1 MKKIQHYSND
11 AFEFHKKAVSRKK
24 TSQEKTILE
33 SVEKDIE
40 GCYTVYNNQFRE
52 NSLSSL
58 RPFDTNQQTK
68 EALIGLYQFKR
79 KVFSDLFESLT
90 TTIDN
95 RRDMLCPNCT
105 LTDCNQLDHY
115 IPKSLFPEFSA
126 NPLNLIQCCSICNQ
140 KKLDR
145 WLKGVHPIFL
155 NLYID
160 DLPSVQYLFV
170 DITMDNGIPRFR
182 FYLQTPGTIDPI
194 LFNRIESHYQGLD
207 LCERFAER
215 SDNVISEI
223 HRDYIASK
231 DAKVT
236 PLQFWEMQRSR
247 AMNEQSVF
255 GFNYWRSILILE
267 CCNNP
272 NFYRYF
278 ENQNTDP

>member
-1 MKKIQHYSND
+1 
-11 AFEFHKKAVSRKK
+11 
-24 TSQEKTILE
+24 
-33 SVEKDIE
+33 
-40 GCYTVYNNQFRE
+40 
-52 NSLSSL
+52 
-58 RPFDTNQQTK
+58 
-68 EALIGLYQFKR
+68 
-79 KVFSDLFESLT
+79 
-90 TTIDN
+90 
-95 RRDMLCPNCT
+95 
-105 LTDCNQLDHY
+105 
-115 IPKSLFPEFSA
+115 
-126 NPLNLIQCCSICNQ
+126 
-140 KKLDR
+140 
-145 WLKGVHPIFL
+145 
-155 NLYID
+155 
-160 DLPSVQYLFV
+160 
-170 DITMDNGIPRFR
+170 MDNGIPRFR

-215 SDNVISEI
+215 ADNVISEI

-236 PLQFWEMQRSR
+236 PLQFWEMQKIR

>member
-40 GCYTVYNNQFRE
+40 GCYTVYNNQFRA
-52 NSLSSL
+52 NSLYSL

-95 RRDMLCPNCT
+95 KRDMLCPNCT
-105 LTDCNQLDHY
+105 LTDCSQLDHY

-207 LCERFAER
+207 LCDRFAER

-247 AMNEQSVF
+247 AKQEQCVF
-255 GFNYWRSILILE
+255 GFNYWRAVLILE

-272 NFYRYF
+272 NFHRYF
-278 ENQNTDP
+278 ENQNTNP

>member
-11 AFEFHKKAVSRKK
+11 AFEFHKKVVSRKK

-52 NSLSSL
+52 NSLYSL

-68 EALIGLYQFKR
+68 EALIELYQFKR

-95 RRDMLCPNCT
+95 KRDMLCPNCT
-105 LTDCNQLDHY
+105 LTDCSQLDHY

-182 FYLQTPGTIDPI
+182 FYLQTSGTIDPI

-215 SDNVISEI
+215 ADNVISEI

-247 AMNEQSVF
+247 AKQEQCVF
-255 GFNYWRSILILE
+255 GFNYWRAVLILE

-272 NFYRYF
+272 NFHRYF
-278 ENQNTDP
+278 ENQNTNP

>member
-1 MKKIQHYSND
+1 MKKIQHHSND

-68 EALIGLYQFKR
+68 EALIELYQFKR

-95 RRDMLCPNCT
+95 KRDMLCPNCT
-105 LTDCNQLDHY
+105 LTDCSQLDHY

-215 SDNVISEI
+215 ADNVISEI

-236 PLQFWEMQRSR
+236 PLQFWEMQKIR

-272 NFYRYF
+272 NFHRYF